1 MKLSVEMVNAISHT
15 AARECNPTLEVMGVV
30 LSEGAKDRA
39 EVVVRIRG
47 CHPDPCRLVINVNR
61 HLTPDELAAE
71 ITSQLRSAI
80 EVHRSAQD
88 GC

>member
-1 MKLSVEMVNAISHT
+1 VKLSVDTVTAISRT
-15 AARECNPTLEVMGVV
+15 AARQYDPTLEVMGVV

-39 EVVVRIRG
+39 EIVVRLRG
-47 CHPDPCRLVINVNR
+47 CHPDPCRLVVNVNR
-61 HLTPDELAAE
+61 HLTPDELAAD

-88 GC
+88 G